1 MNFFLF
7 LLNVLQCFVIG
18 TQPAAGGT
26 RWRCTQSLKFCGVSA
41 SRPHLQFA
49 AIERWCGR
57 ESGGGGGGAAILL
70 IASLNVRWL
79 SARKSGPVRNPP
91 ARRLSVHPSA
101 APHSKDGCLQGRGW
115 NLQLISPRGANQ
127 SSSEAGV
134 LRRWLLGGVHTPPP
148 PPPDHHQH
156 QPYR

>member
-1 MNFFLF
+1 MRFYFWFEPVGAKSCLAGENMNFFLF

-18 TQPAAGGT
+18 TQTTAGGT
-26 RWRCTQSLKFCGVSA
+26 RWRCTQSLKFCGVSP

-115 NLQLISPRGANQ
+115 NLQLIGPVQEEPIRAL
-127 SSSEAGV
+127 
-134 LRRWLLGGVHTPPP
+134 LRPAC
-148 PPPDHHQH
+148 
-156 QPYR
+156 